1 MQVLCCDWL
10 LEVRAGV
17 WEADALSCTAP
28 HAQLRAFQRDL
39 HSLRRLS
46 QDLPVVPTSSGLYKE
61 AQWSWPDSE
70 LVRAEQRPYSG
81 IKFQKFKLM
90 ETITPPLI
98 RWSLFLSS

>member
-17 WEADALSCTAP
+17 WEALAGDSSKPAP

-46 QDLPVVPTSSGLYKE
+46 QNLPV
-61 AQWSWPDSE
+61 WH
-70 LVRAEQRPYSG
+70 
-81 IKFQKFKLM
+81 
-90 ETITPPLI
+90 
-98 RWSLFLSS
+98 